1 MRLLPIIKKEK
12 EDLEK
17 QVNKLTMSIKNISLI
32 SMIFF
37 FSFHIFGQERKDN
50 DYKIYQIEK
59 IKINGLKQF
68 NAETVKAFIGYDKG
82 DVIEVPGEQTAEII
96 NKLWDLSYF
105 SDINLFVI
113 PTSENKVILEIDL
126 KELPKISEVKIT
138 GLSKSKR
145 KEFIKDLGLT
155 KNAVLTENL
164 KAKTLETIKNKYVK
178 KGFLKTQVDFKTIAD
193 TADYVK
199 VFIDVKKGRR
209 IKIKKINITGNHQ
222 IKASKLK
229 KKLKHT
235 KEKRFYRFW
244 KRSKY
249 IADDFK
255 EDLHELEKF
264 YKEKGFRN
272 ARVLSDSVYFDKN
285 DKLNIDIHLEE
296 GKKYY
301 FGNID
306 IVGNNKY
313 STQTIKNLLSIKKGD
328 VYNGTLINNRIDDPS
343 DPDAESITNLYQ
355 NTGYLF
361 SRINLVEKNVR
372 KDTIDFEVRIYEG
385 KPAKFNNITVNG
397 NLKTNDK
404 VIIRELRTIPG
415 DTYSKQNVIRTIRE
429 LAQMQI
435 FDAEKITPDL
445 KNIDPNA
452 GTVDVDWH
460 VEESGSSQI
469 QLQGGFDGRYFIGT
483 LGLALKNF
491 SIKNIFNGKEYKP
504 LPMGDGQSLA
514 LNFQVSRRYETYS
527 LSFSEPWFGGKK
539 PQAFT
544 VSAYYSTYYGT
555 DYTNYNYGYYDV
567 DRSKKFMITGLTV
580 GLSKKLR
587 WPDDYFYL
595 SQSISLNHYKIKNY
609 GYSSAFGFNDGISN
623 NFSYNFLFGRN
634 SKRVNPI
641 FPTGGSDFSIAL
653 KLTPPYSLFSQV
665 DYATIY
671 ENPEYQFEDGSVDYE
686 KINKQKYKFIEYY
699 KIKFN
704 GTWFTSLYKKLVL
717 RSKAE
722 FGYLSAYNNDL
733 GVPPFERFFV
743 GGSGL
748 YGGSLDSRE
757 VIPLRGYVDQS
768 LNWAFGRNVGGTVY
782 NKFSFELRY
791 PITLK
796 PQASIYLLTFLE
808 GANTYNNIKY
818 FNPFSLKK
826 SAGVGVRIFMSAF
839 GLLGI
844 DFGYGFDKV
853 PDSYG
858 VPKVSGW
865 QTHFIMNQRL

>member
-1 MRLLPIIKKEK
+1 M
-12 EDLEK
+12 
-17 QVNKLTMSIKNISLI
+17 NKLTMKIKKISPIILI
-32 SMIFF
+32 LF
-37 FSFHIFGQERKDN
+37 FSFHLFGQENNND
-50 DYKIYQIEK
+50 DYKIYQIED

-68 NAETVKAFIGYDKG
+68 NTETVKAFIGYDKG

-105 SDINLFVI
+105 SDVNLYII
-113 PTSENKVILEIDL
+113 PTVENKVILEIDL
-126 KELPKISEVKIT
+126 KELPKISTVKIT

-145 KEFIKDLGLT
+145 KEFIKDLGLS
-155 KNAVLTENL
+155 KNTVLTENL
-164 KAKTLETIKNKYVK
+164 KAKTIESIKNTYVK
-178 KGFLKTQVDFKTIAD
+178 KGFLKTKVDFKVLTD

-199 VFIDVKKGRR
+199 VFIDVNKGKR
-209 IKIKKINITGNHQ
+209 IKIKKIHITGNRQ

-235 KEKRFYRFW
+235 KERRLYRFW

-249 IADDFK
+249 ITDDFK
-255 EDLHELEKF
+255 EDLNELEKY

-272 ARVLSDSVYFDKN
+272 ARVLSDSAYFDKKGN
-285 DKLNIDIHLEE
+285 LNINITLEE

-301 FGNID
+301 FGDID

-313 STQTIKNLLSIKKGD
+313 STKTIREILSIKKGD

-469 QLQGGFDGRYFIGT
+469 QLQGGFDGQYFIGT

-527 LSFSEPWFGGKK
+527 VSFSEPWFGGKK

-544 VSAYYSTYYGT
+544 VSAYYSTYYGS
-555 DYTNYNYGYYDV
+555 DYSNYTYGGYLDV
-567 DRSKKFMITGLTV
+567 DRSKKFRITGLTI

-595 SQSISLNHYKIKNY
+595 SQSVSLNHYNIQNY
-609 GYSSAFGFNDGISN
+609 GASYAFGFNDGVSN

-641 FPTGGSDFSIAL
+641 FPTGGSDFSLAL
-653 KLTPPYSLFSQV
+653 KLTPPYSLFSSL

-671 ENPEYQFEDGSVDYE
+671 DNPDYQLEDGSPDYE
-686 KINKQKYKFIEYY
+686 EINRKKYKFIEYY
-699 KIKFN
+699 KIKLN

-722 FGYLSAYNNDL
+722 FGYLSAYNDDL
-733 GVPPFERFFV
+733 GIPPFERFFV

-757 VIPLRGYVDQS
+757 VIPLRGYTDQS
-768 LNWAFGRNVGGTVY
+768 LNRAFGNNVGGTVY

-853 PDSYG
+853 PGPYG